1 MGDESILGSQIQFF
15 WENFKLG
22 YEIQLPMP
30 TPPQLLF
37 DWQFAGCNQ
46 LKCTPK
52 VFKDETSFEIMSMAW
67 IKSKGEFTLRV
78 ENPWTMKFKSD

>member
-1 MGDESILGSQIQFF
+1 MKLTTWVLFDKPLIRMGDESILGSQIQFF

-37 DWQFAGCNQ
+37 D
-46 LKCTPK
+46 
-52 VFKDETSFEIMSMAW
+52 
-67 IKSKGEFTLRV
+67 
-78 ENPWTMKFKSD
+78 